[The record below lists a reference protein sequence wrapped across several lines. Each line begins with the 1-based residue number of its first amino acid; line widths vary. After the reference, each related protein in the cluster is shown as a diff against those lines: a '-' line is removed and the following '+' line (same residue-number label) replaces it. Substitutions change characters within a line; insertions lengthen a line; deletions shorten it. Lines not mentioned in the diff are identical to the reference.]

1 MTEPWLVLITRVGVG
16 ISRDAYY
23 RHRIR
28 VAELALAGSLRA
40 QTDTSFT
47 WVLVRDVRAPTW
59 VDDEFER
66 LAKGMSFDIWRRDPT
81 VEGINPVNRPA
92 VRAMLA
98 ERPTILSR
106 CDDDDFL
113 HRSYVERTRAEL
125 AGRTPPSAITFVQG
139 GYLFGKEVYLKRYP
153 WFTAGLA
160 VLPDE
165 QAHIT
170 PYLFNHPA
178 FGREMQRRGFEAREI
193 RNRDPMWL
201 RTISATSDSASRRNL
216 RPRFWQR
223 PAPVEPRDFGATEET
238 IALLAQTLAAAP
250 VSTNPQPGRS
260 PLAQK
265 MALAE
270 QIRAIRKTPVQSAE
284 DEAEIERL
292 TNALYDL

>member
-1 MTEPWLVLITRVGVG
+1 MTEPWLVLITRIGVG

-28 VAELALAGSLRA
+28 IAELALAGSLRA

-59 VDDEFER
+59 VDGEFER
-66 LAKGMSFDIWRRDPT
+66 LARGMSFDIWTRDPT

-92 VRAMLA
+92 VRAMLSK
-98 ERPTILSR
+98 RPTILSR

-113 HRSYVERTRAEL
+113 HRSYVGRTRAEL
-125 AGRTPPSAITFVQG
+125 GGRTPPSAITFVQG
-139 GYLFGKEVYLKRYP
+139 GYLFGTKVYLKRYP
-153 WFTAGLA
+153 WLAVGLA

-165 QAHIT
+165 RAHIT
-170 PYLFNHPA
+170 PYLFKHAA
-178 FGREMQRRGFEAREI
+178 FGREMRSRGFEAREI
-193 RNRDPMWL
+193 ENTDPMWL
-201 RTISATSDSASRRNL
+201 RTISVTSDSASRRNV

-223 PAPVEPRDFGATEET
+223 PATVEPREFGATEES

-250 VSTNPQPGRS
+250 VSPNPQAGRS

-270 QIRAIRKTPVQSAE
+270 QIRAIRKRPVQSGE
-284 DEAEIERL
+284 DEAEIQRL
-292 TNALYDL
+292 TKALYDL